1 MQQQQIRRQ
10 GSRLDLHYE
19 KPPATVITNN
29 MKSQSSS
36 RWCWLL
42 IVCCL
47 AVSPGMGF
55 TAKSQRS
62 RQSHTANDECRRN
75 MHTSV
80 SFRFMRF
87 GRRIFD
93 DSSSSAVSLS
103 SSSSFSS
110 GPSGDNDHSN
120 SNNNNHQRNNN
131 NNNSNNNNHD
141 PLRPDENKEMSRR
154 RYRRQRGRSTQKSIY
169 SRNQTT
175 TSSSIT
181 VSEDVPPTPPPPS
194 PREVQLLKRIQR
206 VEQAFIAQAQDI
218 KQLKKSI
225 KSLTKA
231 VEGLVKVADLLRAA
245 GLNADDED
253 DEEEE
258 DDDDD
263 DEEEDEVYDEEED
276 EDETKSLESLPSSSS
291 SSSTAVATA
300 AADRDD
306 YGDNE
311 SLFGKAPASVLDA
324 ADVAGSSILAA
335 VLAGKQRLLVD
346 VRDADLTS
354 DVEILV
360 QFVELAILPVAAG
373 LEGLQDCTRRNR
385 LKIVFPTVS
394 QLLDYRQR
402 MALAA
407 PNVVALSTLGL
418 DPIEPRDHLVVIVAP
433 SPDDE
438 QGVAAM
444 NELLTPQQDDD
455 QFGDDDASS
464 HLKNTTRFFKK
475 FDQPIVVLN
484 PHMHPISGPA
494 ASYEVAYHLRLLKV
508 QYVPSPSPFL
518 PMNLPMRGNTAASS
532 HLDKPQAQ
540 NETQCKSRM
549 AGTNSSVLPQR
560 EQYCGEDLDD
570 DDDVDEALAAAMKRA
585 KEIGAKSSSLASP
598 AAAAAIS
605 SIVTTRAMVI
615 RAYPKPWHVFVDTSN
630 TPMAAATLGLS
641 PTHNDPK
648 PNKRDK
654 KKLSEKT
661 GNVDVTRPPAEFEVA
676 GTFATEPTLE
686 QVHAAIVECLEGS
699 EQEDEI
705 VAQQMQ
711 QALENGQLDH
721 VDELLGNIGLEM
733 FDDDED
739 EDVDTKHK
747 DEFEGF
753 DDEFWDL
760 FDEDSV

>member
-1 MQQQQIRRQ
+1 
-10 GSRLDLHYE
+10 
-19 KPPATVITNN
+19 
-29 MKSQSSS
+29 
-36 RWCWLL
+36 
-42 IVCCL
+42 
-47 AVSPGMGF
+47 
-55 TAKSQRS
+55 
-62 RQSHTANDECRRN
+62 
-75 MHTSV
+75 
-80 SFRFMRF
+80 
-87 GRRIFD
+87 
-93 DSSSSAVSLS
+93 
-103 SSSSFSS
+103 
-110 GPSGDNDHSN
+110 
-120 SNNNNHQRNNN
+120 
-131 NNNSNNNNHD
+131 
-141 PLRPDENKEMSRR
+141 MSRR

-169 SRNQTT
+169 TRNQTT

-231 VEGLVKVADLLRAA
+231 VNGLVKVADLLRAA
-245 GLNADDED
+245 GLNADDE
-253 DEEEE
+253 EEEE
-258 DDDDD
+258 DDD
-263 DEEEDEVYDEEED
+263 EEEDDEDYD
-276 EDETKSLESLPSSSS
+276 EDETASLESLPSSTPS
-291 SSSTAVATA
+291 SSSTT
-300 AADRDD
+300 AADRDN

-455 QFGDDDASS
+455 QFGDDDANS
-464 HLKNTTRFFKK
+464 HMKNATRFFKK

-484 PHMHPISGPA
+484 PHMHPITGPA

-508 QYVPSPSPFL
+508 QYIPSPSPFL
-518 PMNLPMRGNTAASS
+518 PMNLPMRSSTASSS
-532 HLDKPQAQ
+532 HLDKQQARD
-540 NETQCKSRM
+540 ETQSKSKVT
-549 AGTNSSVLPQR
+549 GTNSSVLPQR
-560 EQYCGEDLDD
+560 EQDCGEDLDE

-598 AAAAAIS
+598 SAAAAT

-641 PTHNDPK
+641 PSHTDPK
-648 PNKRDK
+648 SNKKDRK
-654 KKLSEKT
+654 KSSEKT
-661 GNVDVTRPPAEFEVA
+661 GNADVTRPPAEFEVA

-711 QALENGQLDH
+711 QALENGQLDR

-733 FDDDED
+733 FDDEDD
-739 EDVDTKHK
+739 EDVDIKHK
-747 DEFEGF
+747 DDFEGF